1 MAGQLLF
8 QNKLK
13 HNGSRFRHDL
23 EEVASARSLVEIDL
37 TLSVITFSFS
47 FSLLRILS
55 LIILQQQIH
64 GNHLSSL
71 NSVDHVEH
79 SM

>member
-1 MAGQLLF
+1 MAGLLVF
-8 QNKLK
+8 QKKLK
-13 HNGSRFRHDL
+13 HYGSRFRHDL
-23 EEVASARSLVEIDL
+23 EEVASARSLVEFL
-37 TLSVITFSFS
+37 TLFVMKFSSS
-47 FSLLRILS
+47 FAQLRILS

-79 SM
+79 SV